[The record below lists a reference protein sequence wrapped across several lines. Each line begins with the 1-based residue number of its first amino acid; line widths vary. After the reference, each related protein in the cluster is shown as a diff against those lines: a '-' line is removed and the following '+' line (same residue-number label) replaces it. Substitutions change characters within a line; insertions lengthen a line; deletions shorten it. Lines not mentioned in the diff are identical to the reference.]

1 MFFFGNK
8 FYVIFISIWIIA
20 LYFIVTTFH
29 SISNN
34 DKSSEKRIEFL
45 QNELNL
51 LRQNY
56 RETQS
61 NTSSTHYQWEELK
74 HELTRVK
81 RQLIDKSGAKT
92 IPKQVPSLEYEQLR
106 RKIETQARE
115 LSYFTNNEL
124 QKISE
129 KLSENDKFKWKQVIE
144 RFNDQSRVLLA
155 SIRNLTNVDGYQ
167 SWREY
172 EHKSLS
178 KLMQTRLNSLQN
190 PSKPCTD
197 VKRLICKINKD
208 CGYGCQIH
216 HVMHCFHIAYALGR
230 PMILFS
236 EGWQYNRGG
245 FDQIFQSPSHTCN
258 TSMAYNVSIW
268 DQNETADVIEI
279 PSSDFLKS
287 LKDFMPMAIPED
299 VSERLIRLHG
309 NPFVWFTGQLMKYL
323 LRPQAWLTQFLEEK
337 YNTLKFET
345 PIVGIHVRRTDKV
358 GTEAAFHDI
367 SEYMKYVEDYYIIY
381 KYQNP
386 NINVSKRV
394 YIATDEPLVFDDART
409 KYPDYI
415 FYGDKS
421 VAKSAQVNSRYGTE
435 SLKGVLSD
443 VHFLSLCDYLVCTFS
458 SQICRIAYETM
469 QQRTIDGAWRVQ
481 SLDDV
486 YYFGGQH
493 DHQQRAFI
501 SHKAVKSKEFSFE
514 RGAIISAEGNHW
526 NGFSK
531 GSDKANNQSGLYPSY
546 KTEEIVRIAQ
556 MYHYSEINPITGS
569 VQHSPTGLT
578 DACYD
583 KADSHFVTCAQNGNI
598 YVFDRNLDLVKRIRR
613 DGPCHCIAVHKR
625 SLFVG
630 TKANELE
637 VRSFPGGDLLQNSDY
652 FNEPVSASAFCL
664 SNSSVFIGTRD
675 FKIMMMN

>member
-1 MFFFGNK
+1 
-8 FYVIFISIWIIA
+8 
-20 LYFIVTTFH
+20 
-29 SISNN
+29 
-34 DKSSEKRIEFL
+34 
-45 QNELNL
+45 
-51 LRQNY
+51 
-56 RETQS
+56 
-61 NTSSTHYQWEELK
+61 
-74 HELTRVK
+74 
-81 RQLIDKSGAKT
+81 
-92 IPKQVPSLEYEQLR
+92 
-106 RKIETQARE
+106 
-115 LSYFTNNEL
+115 
-124 QKISE
+124 
-129 KLSENDKFKWKQVIE
+129 
-144 RFNDQSRVLLA
+144 
-155 SIRNLTNVDGYQ
+155 
-167 SWREY
+167 
-172 EHKSLS
+172 
-178 KLMQTRLNSLQN
+178 
-190 PSKPCTD
+190 
-197 VKRLICKINKD
+197 
-208 CGYGCQIH
+208 
-216 HVMHCFHIAYALGR
+216 
-230 PMILFS
+230 
-236 EGWQYNRGG
+236 
-245 FDQIFQSPSHTCN
+245 
-258 TSMAYNVSIW
+258 
-268 DQNETADVIEI
+268 
-279 PSSDFLKS
+279 
-287 LKDFMPMAIPED
+287 MPMAIPED
-299 VSERLIRLHG
+299 LSERLIRLHG

-337 YNTLKFET
+337 YNTLQFET

-469 QQRTIDGAWRVQ
+469 QQRTIDGAWRAQ

-578 DACYD
+578 DACYH
-583 KADSHFVTCAQNGNI
+583 KADSHFVTCAQNGDI
-598 YVFDRNLDLVKRIRR
+598 YVFDRNLDLVKRIRC
-613 DGPCHCIAVHKR
+613 DGSCHCIAVHKR
-625 SLFVG
+625 YLFVG
-630 TKANELE
+630 TKTNELE
-637 VRSFPGGDLLQNSDY
+637 VRSFPGEKQIELQRRIQHSNLTDASRLAILKALDDYVQTLKEEGRKQLLILTQDRSKYKTILANLTAQGLFLLMEKDVTIRCRRNDRDLIKELIPDATNK
-652 FNEPVSASAFCL
+652 L
-664 SNSSVFIGTRD
+664 
-675 FKIMMMN
+675 K